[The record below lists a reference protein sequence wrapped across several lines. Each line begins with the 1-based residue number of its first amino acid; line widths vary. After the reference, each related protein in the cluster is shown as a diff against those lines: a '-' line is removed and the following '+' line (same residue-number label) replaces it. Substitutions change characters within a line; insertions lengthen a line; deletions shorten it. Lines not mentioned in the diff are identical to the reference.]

1 MKLYLSLQTGAEDGD
16 CHWWSRTKSEA
27 TATHQAMVEQ
37 LEAEGAADGHVA
49 TKLVDYPVSQRS
61 VIDLANGKGVEFLN
75 DHPDV
80 QYRIIYEQSVAMEE
94 EEIEVEV
101 ENED

>member
-27 TATHQAMVEQ
+27 TATHQAMV
-37 LEAEGAADGHVA
+37 DGHVA